1 MWIYVFPSRREMP
14 TYSHFHLQKWI
25 EMVFVDLQVSSVIG
39 CCSWQYLLKGA
50 SEGEAVLAAIQAA
63 ASR

>member
-1 MWIYVFPSRREMP
+1 MP